1 MYYSNQ
7 RTEARIVAIAER
19 FEQDEAKR
27 DAHVEMMRIEL
38 EALNR
43 MKQDLF
49 DELGQCRSLAQAQNN
64 KQEGKPE

>member
-19 FEQDEAKR
+19 FEQDETKR
-27 DAHVEMMRIEL
+27 LEHMEMMRIEL

-64 KQEGKPE
+64 K